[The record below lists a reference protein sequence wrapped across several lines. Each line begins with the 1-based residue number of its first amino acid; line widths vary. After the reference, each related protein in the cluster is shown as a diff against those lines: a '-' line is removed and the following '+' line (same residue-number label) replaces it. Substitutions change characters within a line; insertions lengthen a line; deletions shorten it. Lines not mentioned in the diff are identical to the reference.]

1 MLHVHAGG
9 LGLDPTWGA
18 PRQSLREAT
27 GRSWEQGSCW
37 HLSDQKGGAL
47 GLRGP
52 LDPSRSCTGRGQ
64 GHGLSLPF
72 WGPGEKQNFSLW
84 VSCLMFKEISGIMM
98 VLNQS

>member
-27 GRSWEQGSCW
+27 GRSWMGSCW

-47 GLRGP
+47 GLGP
-52 LDPSRSCTGRGQ
+52 A
-64 GHGLSLPF
+64 
-72 WGPGEKQNFSLW
+72 GP
-84 VSCLMFKEISGIMM
+84 
-98 VLNQS
+98 